1 LIDLCLAVPLRILNI
16 KENEAVAEF
25 NGIKRNIRTD
35 LIKNLNIGDYVLVHA
50 GFAIEK
56 LKEQIAIETLKAIQE
71 VDDVMNEDNYEK

>member
-1 LIDLCLAVPLRILNI
+1 MCLAVPLRILNI
-16 KENEAVAEF
+16 KENEAIAEL

-56 LKEQIAIETLKAIQE
+56 LKEEDAIDTIKLIQE
-71 VDDVMNEDNYEK
+71 LDDAMNEVSYEK